1 MTSYIFISILIIYI
15 MLKSAKKKLTGEQL
29 SKLEKLC
36 VLSFDETYVSKRIC
50 YDKKKEQF
58 LGPHRCVQVAMIRG
72 KF

>member
-1 MTSYIFISILIIYI
+1 
-15 MLKSAKKKLTGEQL
+15 MLKNAKKKLTGEQL

-50 YDKKKEQF
+50 YDKKNEQF

>member
-1 MTSYIFISILIIYI
+1 
-15 MLKSAKKKLTGEQL
+15 MLKKKLTGEQL